1 MNFTRRQKL
10 GLAIGGVGAALF
22 AAALIPHFLSPV
34 FLVPAFALCAVG
46 RLTYGLPVGAADI
59 RTHEGLPGLNVP
71 TVNPASGCLMV
82 GAVDTQ
88 GNPYGT
94 ARPLSFGSDRNDTF
108 N

>member
-1 MNFTRRQKL
+1 MTFTRRQKL
-10 GLAIGGVGAALF
+10 GLGIGGAGVALF

-34 FLVPAFALCAVG
+34 FLVPAFALCAVA
-46 RLTYGLPVGAADI
+46 RLTYGLPAGAADI
-59 RTHEGLPGLNVP
+59 RTHEGLNTLNVP

-94 ARPLSFGSDRNDTF
+94 ARPLGFGGDRSDTF